1 MTIPKALKSAAKWL
15 ISQGFANVTA
25 DGSLVL
31 SSACFQTKT
40 TLSHP
45 EVVKDP
51 EDDFENSIW
60 GLRRK
65 LCRQG
70 WRPGEKARLCS
81 ASEMLYNPGIASK
94 DYLCLLLHRS
104 SGYNVRLIYLIDHL
118 ISLHSKRGP
127 GASNFNFNKCP
138 EKPFLNLGVLS
149 ILKELKAF
157 KRHLKHL
164 KRQLKA
170 SDDNFI
176 KKGYFKK

>member
-118 ISLHSKRGP
+118 ISLHSKRGQ

-138 EKPFLNLGVLS
+138 EKPFLIAKTASQDTSYWWSALCFCALGVCRS
-149 ILKELKAF
+149 KNAVGRRF
-157 KRHLKHL
+157 
-164 KRQLKA
+164 
-170 SDDNFI
+170 S
-176 KKGYFKK
+176 